1 MADFS
6 ELQIQITLTI
16 AEMRNLVALV
26 NLGAEHLPEDQRPEI
41 ADDVS
46 GMYFELMQSLTND
59 GVLGDFQPE

>member
-26 NLGAEHLPEDQRPEI
+26 NLAAEQLPEDQTPEI
-41 ADDVS
+41 VGDVS
-46 GMYFELMQSLTND
+46 GMYFELMHSLSED
-59 GVLGDFQPE
+59 GHLGNFQPE